1 MQYFVFQCDLFLVNF
16 WTRNM
21 SPLSAQSRSHHH
33 NDTLKIDE
41 RCNSY
46 SITSL
51 QNFSTTPIKILSE
64 GVASKSIA
72 ACRVF
77 IRASDPHH
85 KCRPVPVVSL
95 SCYLRIFPVFSCVFI
110 ISEGGRQ
117 RHYLG
122 HPDTCLGR
130 PPYPR
135 YQTPPPSPPPGSSRP
150 TSLFFHTQT
159 SLGSSTGVHTD
170 RIIKLQQPWGIQE
183 VQIINCLSLK
193 ANSKSLH
200 LQQKIILF

>member
-1 MQYFVFQCDLFLVNF
+1 M
-16 WTRNM
+16 
-21 SPLSAQSRSHHH
+21 
-33 NDTLKIDE
+33 
-41 RCNSY
+41 
-46 SITSL
+46 
-51 QNFSTTPIKILSE
+51 
-64 GVASKSIA
+64 ASKSIA

-135 YQTPPPSPPPGSSRP
+135 YQTPPPSPPTGSTRP

-183 VQIINCLSLK
+183 VQIINCL
-193 ANSKSLH
+193 
-200 LQQKIILF
+200 

>member
-1 MQYFVFQCDLFLVNF
+1 
-16 WTRNM
+16 M

-135 YQTPPPSPPPGSSRP
+135 YQTPTQPPDHIN
-150 TSLFFHTQT
+150 FF
-159 SLGSSTGVHTD
+159 
-170 RIIKLQQPWGIQE
+170 
-183 VQIINCLSLK
+183 
-193 ANSKSLH
+193 
-200 LQQKIILF
+200 